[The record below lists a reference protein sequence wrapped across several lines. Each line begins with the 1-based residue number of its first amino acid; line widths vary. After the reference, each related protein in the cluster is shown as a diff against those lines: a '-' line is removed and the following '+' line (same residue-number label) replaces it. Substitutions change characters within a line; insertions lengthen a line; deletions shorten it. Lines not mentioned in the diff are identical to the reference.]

1 MLETRGDRGKGHR
14 MFDQLTQSLQTTFKN
29 LRGQGKLS
37 EENIKDALRDVRMA
51 LLEAD
56 VHYQVVK
63 DFVKNVRE
71 KVMGEDVLNSVSP
84 GQQFVKHVHDEME
97 RLLGE
102 RQAKFDRSTHPNGIV
117 MLGLHGVGKTTT
129 TGKLARRFKQEDK
142 KVLVVGC
149 DIRRPAAVDQLRV
162 LADQAGVEMLGPVP
176 GETVQALGLRARE
189 QAKQTGVDV
198 VIYDTGGR
206 LQIDDD
212 LVQEVAEL
220 TAVTGA
226 KNKVLVIDAAMGQ
239 ESVSV
244 AETFHERCGLTGL
257 ILTKLDGDARGG
269 AALSVR
275 AVTGCPILMV
285 GTGEKQEDLQPFHP
299 DRMADRILGMGDVV
313 SLVEKAQEAVDED
326 EMRRMEKRMFSGQLN
341 LEDFLKQI
349 RQMKKLGS
357 MSQIMDMMPGMP
369 GMGPDQ
375 KAKAADMGQRQ
386 SKKFEAIILSMTPRE
401 RQRPRLIN
409 SKRRIRIAK
418 GSGTRVKDV
427 NDLLKQFS
435 QAQKMTKKMKK
446 MKGKMPKMPKGLK
459 GGMPRF

>member
-1 MLETRGDRGKGHR
+1 

-37 EENIKDALRDVRMA
+37 EDNIKDALREVRMA

-63 DFVKNVRE
+63 DFVTRVRE
-71 KVMGEDVLNSVSP
+71 EAMGEAVLNSVSP
-84 GQQFVKHVHDEME
+84 GQQFVKVVHDQME
-97 RLLGE
+97 RLLGGE
-102 RQAKFDRSTHPNGIV
+102 QAGFDTSSYPQSIV

-129 TGKLARRFKQEDK
+129 TGKLARRFKGEKK

-162 LADQAGVEMLGPVP
+162 LADQAGVEMLGPIP
-176 GETVQALGLRARE
+176 GETVPALGKRARQHAMQI
-189 QAKQTGVDV
+189 QADV

-206 LQIDDD
+206 LQIDED

-220 TAVTGA
+220 TRVTDA
-226 KNKVLVIDAAMGQ
+226 RNKVLVIDAAMGQ
-239 ESVSV
+239 ESVNV
-244 AETFHERCGLTGL
+244 AETFNDRCGLTGL

-275 AVTGCPILMV
+275 SVTGCPILMV
-285 GTGEKQEDLQPFHP
+285 GVGEKQEDLQPFHP

-313 SLVEKAQEAVDED
+313 SLVEKAQEAFDED
-326 EMRRMEKRMFSGQLN
+326 EMKLMEKRMFSGQMN
-341 LEDFLKQI
+341 FEDFLKQI

-357 MSQIMDMMPGMP
+357 MTQLMDMMPGMP
-369 GMGPDQ
+369 GMDAEQ
-375 KAKAADMGQRQ
+375 KAKAADMGQKQ
-386 SKKFEAIILSMTPRE
+386 SKKSEAIILSMTVKE
-401 RQRPRLIN
+401 RRRPGIIN
-409 SKRRIRIAK
+409 AKRRKRIAD

-427 NDLLKQFS
+427 NDLIKQFS
-435 QAQKMTKKMKK
+435 QMQKMTKKLKK
-446 MKGKMPKMPKGLK
+446 MKGKMPRMPKGM
-459 GGMPRF
+459 MPRF

>member
-1 MLETRGDRGKGHR
+1 
-14 MFDQLTQSLQTTFKN
+14 MFDQLTQSLQSTFKT
-29 LRGQGKLS
+29 LRGQGKLT
-37 EENIKDALRDVRMA
+37 EDNIQSALRDVRMA

-63 DFVKNVRE
+63 TFVGNVRE
-71 KVMGEDVLNSVSP
+71 KVMGEDVLNAVSP

-102 RQAKFDRSTHPNGIV
+102 SKADFLTGPPPLSIV

-129 TGKLARRFKQEDK
+129 TGKLARRFKSEKK

-162 LADQAGVEMLGPVP
+162 LAGEAGVDMLGPVP
-176 GETVQALGLRARE
+176 GESVAALGRR
-189 QAKQTGVDV
+189 AKQQAQTTGMDV

-206 LQIDDD
+206 LQIDEE

-220 TAVTGA
+220 TQVTDA
-226 KNKVLVIDAAMGQ
+226 QNKVLVLDAAMGQ

-275 AVTGCPILMV
+275 EVTGCPILLI

-313 SLVEKAQEAVDED
+313 SLVEKAQQTVDEED
-326 EMRRMEKRMFSGQLN
+326 MERMQKRMFSGKMN
-341 LEDFLKQI
+341 LEDFLMQLQ
-349 RQMKKLGS
+349 QMKKLGS
-357 MSQIMDMMPGMP
+357 MTQLMDMMPGMP
-369 GMGPDQ
+369 GMDAKQ
-375 KAKAADMGQRQ
+375 KAKAADLGQRQ
-386 SKKFEAIILSMTPRE
+386 SKKFEAIILSMTVKE
-401 RQRPRLIN
+401 RKHPKLIN
-409 SKRRIRIAK
+409 GKRRIRIAK

-427 NDLLKQFS
+427 NDLLKQFA
-435 QAQKMTKKMKK
+435 QTQKMTKRLKK
-446 MKGKMPKMPKGLK
+446 FKGKMPKMP
-459 GGMPRF
+459 GGMMPGF

>member
-1 MLETRGDRGKGHR
+1 
-14 MFDQLTQSLQTTFKN
+14 MFDQLTQSLQSTFKT
-29 LRGQGKLS
+29 LRGQGKLT
-37 EENIKDALRDVRMA
+37 EDNIKDALREVRMA

-63 DFVKNVRE
+63 DFVKKVRE
-71 KVMGEDVLNSVSP
+71 NAMGEDVLHSVSP
-84 GQQFVKHVHDEME
+84 GQQFIKVVHDEME
-97 RLLGE
+97 NLLGGD
-102 RQAKFDRSTHPNGIV
+102 QASFHQGHPLSIL

-129 TGKLARRFKQEDK
+129 SGKLARRFKSEGK
-142 KVLVVGC
+142 RVLLVGC

-176 GETVQALGLRARE
+176 GESVPALGRRARQ
-189 QAKQTGVDV
+189 QAETSGVDV

-206 LQIDDD
+206 LQIDEE

-220 TAVTGA
+220 TRVTDA
-226 KNKVLVIDAAMGQ
+226 QNKVLVIDAAMGQ
-239 ESVSV
+239 ESVGV
-244 AETFHERCGLTGL
+244 AETFHQRCRLTGL

-285 GTGEKQEDLQPFHP
+285 GVGEKQEDLQPFHP

-313 SLVEKAQEAVDED
+313 GLVEKAQETFDED
-326 EMRRMEKRMFSGQLN
+326 EMKRMEKRMFSGQMD

-369 GMGPDQ
+369 QMDSEQ
-375 KAKAADMGQRQ
+375 KEKAADTGQRQ
-386 SKKFEAIILSMTPRE
+386 TTKFEAIILSMTPRE
-401 RQRPRLIN
+401 RRRPRIIN
-409 SKRRIRIAK
+409 AKRRKRIAA

-427 NDLLKQFS
+427 NDLIKQFS
-435 QAQKMTKKMKK
+435 QTQKMTKKLKK
-446 MKGKMPKMPKGLK
+446 MKGKMPRMPQGM
-459 GGMPRF
+459 MPRF

>member
-1 MLETRGDRGKGHR
+1 
-14 MFDQLTQSLQTTFKN
+14 MFDQLTQSLQGTFKT
-29 LRGQGKLS
+29 LRGQGKLT
-37 EENIKDALRDVRMA
+37 EDNIKDALREVRMA

-63 DFVKNVRE
+63 DFVKKVRE
-71 KVMGEDVLNSVSP
+71 QAMGESVLNSVSP
-84 GQQFVKHVHDEME
+84 GQQFVKVVHDEME
-97 RLLGE
+97 ELLGGS
-102 RQAKFDRSTHPNGIV
+102 QAEWIQGRPLSIL

-129 TGKLARRFKQEDK
+129 SGKLARRFKSEGK
-142 KVLVVGC
+142 RVLVVGC

-176 GETVQALGLRARE
+176 GETVPALGRRARQ
-189 QAKQTGVDV
+189 QAETSGADV

-206 LQIDDD
+206 LQIDED
-212 LVQEVAEL
+212 LVREVEEL
-220 TAVTGA
+220 TRVTDA

-239 ESVSV
+239 ESVNV

-275 AVTGCPILMV
+275 SVTGRPILMV
-285 GTGEKQEDLQPFHP
+285 GVGEKQEDLQPFHP

-313 SLVEKAQEAVDED
+313 GLVEKAQATMDED
-326 EMRRMEKRMFSGQLN
+326 EMKRMEKRMFSGQMN

-369 GMGPDQ
+369 NMDSEQ
-375 KAKAADMGQRQ
+375 KDKAADMGQRQ

-401 RQRPRLIN
+401 RQRPRIIN
-409 SKRRIRIAK
+409 AKRRKRIAA

-427 NDLLKQFS
+427 NDLIKQFS
-435 QAQKMTKKMKK
+435 QTQKMTKKLKK
-446 MKGKMPKMPKGLK
+446 MKGKMPRMPKGA
-459 GGMPRF
+459 MPRF